1 MNNLDMELYR
11 IVSLEG
17 FLSLIY
23 NKSERF
29 VRPMDVWDDTYE
41 GHMLHLLDDEA
52 GEKQLLN
59 RLYEVILHRHISDA
73 IRNYVKLLHA
83 RYLCYGQ
90 CWSTQ
95 KDSDA
100 MWRIYSYGDKAI
112 QLVTTAS
119 QLQDCITQNS
129 DWDGKRPRIEKV
141 QYDASESLDDNLG
154 YFVQGM
160 YVDEPYFHKRS
171 EFMHETEVRVI
182 LNDKNRYGAIPS
194 LWCDMLETNFAF
206 EEKENPKLPFE
217 DKVLRAAQK
226 LRDKDGKLTHLKKAP
241 TELFLK
247 IHDLC
252 NYISGIRVHPMAE
265 GWYVDLI
272 RTICNQHKIRFLGQS
287 ELYKA
292 IR

>member
-1 MNNLDMELYR
+1 MDNMNMELYR

-29 VRPMDVWDDTYE
+29 VRPMDEWEDTYE

-59 RLYEVILHRHISDA
+59 RLYEVILHRHIKDS

-100 MWRIYSYGDKAI
+100 MWRIYSYDAKAI
-112 QLVTTAS
+112 QLVTTVS
-119 QLQDCITQNS
+119 QLQDCITQSS

-141 QYDASESLDDNLG
+141 QYDASESLDDNLE

-171 EFMHETEVRVI
+171 EFKHELEVRVI
-182 LNDKNRYGAIPS
+182 LNDKNRYGVIPS
-194 LWCDMLETNFAF
+194 LWCDMLEINYAF
-206 EEKENPKLPFE
+206 EDKENPELPFE

-226 LRDKDGKLTHLKKAP
+226 LRGKDRKLTHLQEAP
-241 TELFLK
+241 SELFIK
-247 IHDLC
+247 IHDFGD
-252 NYISGIRVHPMAE
+252 YIYGIRVHPMAKE
-265 GWYVDLI
+265 WYVGLI
-272 RTICNQHKIRFLGQS
+272 HQICNQHKIRFLGQS